1 MDDELRVNS
10 NRQPDVNLE
19 GLNAHS
25 IFSIVVIMTGGTIAK
40 TYDPKSALMCNSE
53 ATIDAFISTMRL
65 PKTQISFID
74 LIRKDSLEI
83 NAEDRA
89 TIAQSVLAASH
100 EYDAVIITHG
110 TDTLAH
116 TGEAL
121 YSSLANPV
129 VPIVLTG
136 AMVPLVVQGSDGI
149 QNITE
154 SILACK
160 LLSAG
165 IYTVFHGQTLSF
177 PGIIKD
183 REQMTFVRPVVPK

>member
-1 MDDELRVNS
+1 MTDELRVNS
-10 NRQPDVNLE
+10 NRQHNENLE
-19 GLNAHS
+19 GENTDSL
-25 IFSIVVIMTGGTIAK
+25 FRIVVIMTGGTIAK
-40 TYDPKSALMCNSE
+40 TYDPQSARMCNSE

-65 PKTQISFID
+65 PKTQINFID
-74 LIRKDSLEI
+74 LMRKDSLEI
-83 NAEDRA
+83 NAEDRT
-89 TIAQSVLAASH
+89 TIAQSALTASN

-116 TGEAL
+116 TGEDL
-121 YSSLANPV
+121 YASLTNPV

-136 AMVPLVVQGSDGI
+136 AMVPLVVQGTDGI

-165 IYTVFHGQTLSF
+165 VYTVFHGQTLSF
-177 PGIIKD
+177 PGIVKD